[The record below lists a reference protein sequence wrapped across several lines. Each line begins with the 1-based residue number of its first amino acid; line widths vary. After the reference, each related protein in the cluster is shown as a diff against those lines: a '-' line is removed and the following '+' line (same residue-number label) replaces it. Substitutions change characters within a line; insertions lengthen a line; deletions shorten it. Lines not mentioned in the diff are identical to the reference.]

1 MSDKVLK
8 EYRNDILALW
18 NVKTPERANVSA
30 YLIYGKFLN
39 FLEQEDFAGAKL
51 AKQFLRMGKVSCR
64 CWKDDGF
71 KKYYSLASSD
81 EDYLALKKEFFK
93 HCKQAAR

>member
-8 EYRNDILALW
+8 EYRNEILALW
-18 NVKTPERANVSA
+18 NVKTEESASVSA

-39 FLEQEDFAGAKL
+39 FIDQKDFTGAKL

-64 CWKDDGF
+64 GWKNNGF
-71 KKYYSLASSD
+71 KKYHSIACTD
-81 EDYLALKKEFFK
+81 EKYLALKKNFFK
-93 HCKQAAR
+93 HCKQVA